1 MQSLTPCPGYIAVV
15 SPQRVCV
22 VMSCVCSAVSGV
34 VSATLGTPADV
45 VKSRMMSQQYDI
57 NNRGLIFSSSLD
69 CLMSTVSS
77 NPPLYTSLPL
87 PLLTGKTGGILG
99 NI

>member
-1 MQSLTPCPGYIAVV
+1 MRDNAVTHSLSRLVVV

-45 VKSRMMSQQYDI
+45 VKSRMMSQ
-57 NNRGLIFSSSLD
+57 
-69 CLMSTVSS
+69 
-77 NPPLYTSLPL
+77 
-87 PLLTGKTGGILG
+87 
-99 NI
+99 

>member
-1 MQSLTPCPGYIAVV
+1 MRDNAVTHAMSRLTVV

-57 NNRGLIFSSSLD
+57 NNRGLIFSSSLHG
-69 CLMSTVSS
+69 LSHVHSQFQSS
-77 NPPLYTSLPL
+77 PIYLSPSPS
-87 PLLTGKTGGILG
+87 PHR
-99 NI
+99 